1 MATTQ
6 GKGNTLSRASHSLHS
21 SGYPLD
27 YFMAIELKD
36 IENVAHLARLQL
48 GDGEKAEVLDSINN
62 ILKMIDQ
69 MQAVD
74 TTNVEPLAHGYDA
87 SQRLREDVV
96 TEPNQRDV
104 LLKLAPNADQGLFLV
119 PKVLE

>member
-1 MATTQ
+1 
-6 GKGNTLSRASHSLHS
+6 
-21 SGYPLD
+21 
-27 YFMAIELKD
+27 MAIELKD

-48 GDGEKAEVLDSINN
+48 SEAEKAEALSSINS
-62 ILKMIDQ
+62 ILQMIDQ

-96 TEPNQRDV
+96 TESNQRDL

>member
-1 MATTQ
+1 
-6 GKGNTLSRASHSLHS
+6 
-21 SGYPLD
+21 
-27 YFMAIELKD
+27 MAIELKD
-36 IENVAHLARLQL
+36 IENIAHLARLQL
-48 GDGEKAEVLDSINN
+48 SDAAKAEALDSINS

-74 TTNVEPLAHGYDA
+74 TSNVEPLAHGYDA

-96 TEPNQRDV
+96 TETNQRDI
-104 LLKLAPNADQGLFLV
+104 LLKLAPSADQGLFLV

>member
-1 MATTQ
+1 
-6 GKGNTLSRASHSLHS
+6 
-21 SGYPLD
+21 
-27 YFMAIELKD
+27 MAIELKD
-36 IENVAHLARLQL
+36 IENIAHLARLQL
-48 GDGEKAEVLDSINN
+48 SDAEKTEALDRINS

-87 SQRLREDVV
+87 SQRLRDDVV
-96 TEPNQRDV
+96 TESDQRDV

>member
-1 MATTQ
+1 
-6 GKGNTLSRASHSLHS
+6 
-21 SGYPLD
+21 
-27 YFMAIELKD
+27 MAIELKD
-36 IENVAHLARLQL
+36 IENVAHLARLHL
-48 GDGEKAEVLDSINN
+48 SDGEKAEALSSINS

-69 MQAVD
+69 MQAID
-74 TTNVEPLAHGYDA
+74 TTGVEPLAHGYDA

-96 TEPNQRDV
+96 TEPDQRDV